1 MKMWIGVA
9 VRPLRLDLSG
19 VEEHVHEGAEVV
31 LSCQVTGARPAA
43 NITWYNGSEP
53 IGPQATADTHAAV
66 QVSHSNQTF
75 SSFPNGYHAK
85 TQNPLKSHF
94 IFCRGLQEALKID
107 LA

>member
-1 MKMWIGVA
+1 

-53 IGPQATADTHAAV
+53 IGPDATANTHAAV
-66 QVSHSNQTF
+66 QVSHSTNLRRYIWNNYNAIGNQ
-75 SSFPNGYHAK
+75 
-85 TQNPLKSHF
+85 L
-94 IFCRGLQEALKID
+94 
-107 LA
+107 